1 MDDLSTALSLTLH
14 RPMNEPDDLVTDSW
28 RAPTSAKAKNAVQ
41 RVVTALLDELAP
53 ERVLTRSNQLRAA
66 IEQHRTPT
74 GCVLQAPAA
83 AVSVSWFAGAGNDP
97 VLGELRVVV
106 WRGIVSRRG
115 SPKRR
120 EGATVVGEMALHP
133 IERPSNECAW
143 RATDGAEYDT
153 AALAA
158 LCTKLLDEQVT
169 SGE

>member
-1 MDDLSTALSLTLH
+1 
-14 RPMNEPDDLVTDSW
+14 MNVPSDPSPDSW

-41 RVVTALLDELAP
+41 RAVTTLLDELAP
-53 ERVLTRSNQLRAA
+53 ERVLTRSNQLPAA
-66 IEQHRTPT
+66 VEQHRTPT
-74 GCVLQAPAA
+74 GCVLQAAAA

-120 EGATVVGEMALHP
+120 EGATLVSEMALHP

-143 RATDGAEYDT
+143 RATDGSEYDT

-158 LCTKLLDEQVT
+158 LCTRLLDEQVAR
-169 SGE
+169 GE